1 MAGLLILSYIVFF
14 IFVIDRI
21 SKARKEKKQGFHNQV
36 EYEKRIKRE
45 AQKKIIET
53 RLSMAL
59 SNVPIIGH
67 VFLGIKR
74 TIYYITPYN
83 ENLLLHKSLVLFNQG
98 ILLGILAGIAAF
110 FLNVIPLGHLDLV
123 SLIVSLIT
131 VYIVYTDYIKYR
143 IYNFEEQADSEFTRY
158 LAYVKHE
165 YYAHKKV
172 GEAILTAAE
181 NVSYDMRVRARS
193 IHNTAYSPNAKE
205 AVYEY
210 INCRDRGL
218 FYRLF
223 VTQVYHAGRDG
234 DKWNGT
240 ESLFCK
246 NIDYLRREIPSYR
259 VRRKLRRA
267 QFSGYTISILLP
279 LIFMNILR
287 KFGNGFSTDMEEF
300 YQTTGYIIQIIN
312 IFVTFVVYNFFNKKK
327 DLSNNTTVHLN
338 NGIIQKIIKFG
349 NLENFLKGFD
359 NTFIVKKIKAR
370 LDRIGA
376 DVSPHTFLIKMVA
389 ISLIG
394 FVTVVGIF
402 SYGHATRRRTLSE
415 TIVYSDFM
423 GTVSERQQESIS
435 SVTLE
440 VINEFLSY
448 DMSYVTESTVIDY
461 IDRVGN
467 IKNLAIKQEMAKTV
481 IRQVNEYNSEILQW
495 YEIVL
500 AFLALFVGYVQ
511 YIELIYYDNMTKQAR
526 EDEVR
531 MFQMIVL
538 LEKEFDT
545 TSVAGLLEE
554 FEAHAMY
561 FKEPLRVASLM
572 YAKDKEKALD
582 SLLDFETPE
591 FVELITS
598 LKTVY
603 KCGIKAA
610 FSETELNMIS
620 EAELQ
625 RVDEDI
631 TFKRSMDFADI
642 LRMFPAVITFG
653 LYFLVPFLLSSL
665 RGLKDVFD
673 VLQNY

>member
-1 MAGLLILSYIVFF
+1 
-14 IFVIDRI
+14 
-21 SKARKEKKQGFHNQV
+21 
-36 EYEKRIKRE
+36 
-45 AQKKIIET
+45 
-53 RLSMAL
+53 
-59 SNVPIIGH
+59 
-67 VFLGIKR
+67 
-74 TIYYITPYN
+74 
-83 ENLLLHKSLVLFNQG
+83 
-98 ILLGILAGIAAF
+98 
-110 FLNVIPLGHLDLV
+110 
-123 SLIVSLIT
+123 
-131 VYIVYTDYIKYR
+131 
-143 IYNFEEQADSEFTRY
+143 
-158 LAYVKHE
+158 
-165 YYAHKKV
+165 
-172 GEAILTAAE
+172 
-181 NVSYDMRVRARS
+181 
-193 IHNTAYSPNAKE
+193 
-205 AVYEY
+205 
-210 INCRDRGL
+210 
-218 FYRLF
+218 
-223 VTQVYHAGRDG
+223 
-234 DKWNGT
+234 
-240 ESLFCK
+240 
-246 NIDYLRREIPSYR
+246 
-259 VRRKLRRA
+259 
-267 QFSGYTISILLP
+267 
-279 LIFMNILR
+279 MNILR